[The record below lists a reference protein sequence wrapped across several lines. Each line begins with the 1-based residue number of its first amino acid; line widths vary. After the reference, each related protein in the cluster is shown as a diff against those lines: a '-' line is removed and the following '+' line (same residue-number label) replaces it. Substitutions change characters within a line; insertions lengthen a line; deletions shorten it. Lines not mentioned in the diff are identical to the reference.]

1 VAIKSL
7 LPNRSISFSNFR
19 AFHREIEV
27 TRQLKHANIVEM
39 IGTGNIKGAYYCVLE
54 FVDGM
59 DLRALYKEKG
69 NKIGL
74 KELAPIMLGVLD
86 GLAFAHR
93 AKIMA
98 GGGRTG
104 RSFHGIVHRDLKP
117 ENILLQRNGD
127 GWIPKIAD
135 FGLAKSFESAG
146 MSDMTMDGVCGTPI
160 YWPREQITHYR
171 YLHPATDCFSIAS
184 VFYEIL
190 TGKWARPGLR
200 EVFEQCKR
208 RGGSPQIADF
218 MRVIGGNP
226 IPPIR
231 DTEPSIPIAVAS
243 VIDRALQE
251 IEVPNDQVQMRDI
264 LQRLRFADAGAFR
277 DELAHALKFSG
288 YMR

>member
-1 VAIKSL
+1 
-7 LPNRSISFSNFR
+7 ISFSNFR

-27 TRQLKHANIVEM
+27 TRQLKHANIVEL
-39 IGTGNIKGAYYCVLE
+39 INTGNIKGAYYCVLE

-69 NKIGL
+69 NKISL

-86 GLAFAHR
+86 VLAFAHR

-104 RSFHGIVHRDLKP
+104 KSFHGIVHRDLKP

-171 YLHPATDCFSIAS
+171 YLHP
-184 VFYEIL
+184 
-190 TGKWARPGLR
+190 
-200 EVFEQCKR
+200 
-208 RGGSPQIADF
+208 
-218 MRVIGGNP
+218 
-226 IPPIR
+226 
-231 DTEPSIPIAVAS
+231 
-243 VIDRALQE
+243 
-251 IEVPNDQVQMRDI
+251 
-264 LQRLRFADAGAFR
+264 
-277 DELAHALKFSG
+277 
-288 YMR
+288 